1 MHNPNT
7 PEDKTPIRVLL
18 KTTSKVLGCRLVVG
32 ISDEFVSPTEIVQI
46 AVTSYPTD
54 DTEGK
59 LLDSFVIE
67 LMASKV
73 IDKMRAGT
81 FLSYIEGAA
90 MATEEYMSKKS
101 EDIGICK
108 H

>member
-1 MHNPNT
+1 MHNPET
-7 PEDKTPIRVLL
+7 PEDKTPIRILL
-18 KTTSKVLGCRLVVG
+18 KAPSEVLGCRLVVG
-32 ISDEFVSPTEIVQI
+32 IADEFVSPQELVSI
-46 AVTSYPTD
+46 AITSYPTD

-59 LLDSFVIE
+59 MIDSFVIE

-73 IDKMRAGT
+73 IDKMREGT

-90 MATEEYMSKKS
+90 MAKEEYIAAKAS
-101 EDIGICK
+101 EGYVCK